1 MHQTLTGVIGR
12 HPGNRQ
18 KMALVKGGGGKVAIT
33 QLSVERVWRLLSGH
47 LVLSLLDCKL
57 ETGRTHQIRV
67 HCHSIQ
73 CPLVGD
79 TLYGKPQYHRKKGL
93 PVEVQEFSRQALHA
107 YQLSF
112 VHPTTRELCT
122 FSCPYP
128 ADMQAMIDALDL
140 EAKNG

>member
-1 MHQTLTGVIGR
+1 
-12 HPGNRQ
+12 
-18 KMALVKGGGGKVAIT
+18 MALVKGGIGKVAIT
-33 QLSVERVWRLLSGH
+33 QLSAERVFRLMAGH

-67 HCHSIQ
+67 HCQSIQ

-79 TLYGKPQYHRKKGL
+79 ALYGKPQYHRKKGL
-93 PVEVQEFSRQALHA
+93 PVEVQEFARQALHA

-112 VHPTTRELCT
+112 IHPTTHELCA

-128 ADMQAMIDALDL
+128 KDMQAMIDALDQ
-140 EAKNG
+140 EVANN